1 MTKDYAKRKRSAK
14 KNNTRSP
21 RQKAPAKKPLSPILV
36 FLGGIFITLIVVF
49 LWAMIKKPDVLKELL
64 PNDKE
69 HKTVL
74 TDGKNQGKSQQSTD
88 NSKAQ
93 EQKKDPEFTYHEALT
108 NKEVDVDV
116 TKPKTSNSDRTYIM
130 QCGAFRTVADAESM
144 KAELAFI
151 GFQANVLSKGG
162 WHRVRLGPYKSKRNA
177 ESDRH
182 KMQDNNYQNC
192 QIW

>member
-69 HKTVL
+69 QKTVQ
-74 TDGKNQGKSQQSTD
+74 TEEKGQQSTD
-88 NSKAQ
+88 NTNAQ

-108 NKEVDVDV
+108 NKEVDV
-116 TKPKTSNSDRTYIM
+116 P
-130 QCGAFRTVADAESM
+130 
-144 KAELAFI
+144 
-151 GFQANVLSKGG
+151 
-162 WHRVRLGPYKSKRNA
+162 RLL
-177 ESDRH
+177 
-182 KMQDNNYQNC
+182 
-192 QIW
+192 